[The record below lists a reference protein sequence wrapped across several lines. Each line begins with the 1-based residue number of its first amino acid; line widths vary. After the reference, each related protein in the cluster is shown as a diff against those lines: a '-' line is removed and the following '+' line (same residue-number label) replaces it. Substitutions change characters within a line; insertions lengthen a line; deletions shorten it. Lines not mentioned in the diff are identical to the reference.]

1 MTREEKV
8 KIIEDL
14 KQKFASTS
22 TFYIA
27 DASGLTVGQ
36 VNKFRKLC
44 HDRGLEYRVFKNTLI
59 EKALESMD
67 TDYAEFNKSVLKGF
81 SGIIFSSEVPN
92 TPAKVLKEFHKS
104 SGGDRPSLKGASIDS
119 ALYIGASTLE
129 ELSSLKSKNELI
141 GELIGLLQSPAK
153 KLVLA
158 LQSGKNTLSGIV
170 KTLSDKA
177 S

>member
-1 MTREEKV
+1 MTREEKG

-22 TFYIA
+22 TFYIT
-27 DASGLTVGQ
+27 DASGLTVDQ

-44 HDRGLEYRVFKNTLI
+44 YDRGLEYKVVKNTLI
-59 EKALESMD
+59 EKALEGME

-81 SGIIFSSEVPN
+81 SGIIFSSEAPNVP
-92 TPAKVLKEFHKS
+92 ARMLKEFHKS
-104 SGGDRPSLKGASIDS
+104 GVDKPALKGASIDS
-119 ALYIGASTLE
+119 ALYIGASALE
-129 ELSSLKSKNELI
+129 ELSNLKSKNELI

-153 KLVLA
+153 KVVLA
-158 LQSGKNTLSGIV
+158 LQSGKHTLSGIV